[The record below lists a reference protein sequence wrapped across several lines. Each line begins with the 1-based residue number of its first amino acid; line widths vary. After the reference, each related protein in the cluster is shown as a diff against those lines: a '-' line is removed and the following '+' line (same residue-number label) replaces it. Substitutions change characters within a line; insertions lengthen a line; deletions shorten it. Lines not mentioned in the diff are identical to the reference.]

1 MTPRLSVCVI
11 TYNEA
16 DRLGRCL
23 ESVRGLA
30 DEIVVID
37 SGSTDGTREVA
48 ELFGVRWSER
58 VPFPG
63 WEAQKQW
70 AMDQAGGDW
79 ILSLDADEWL
89 VDDSREAISR
99 AIQVEGLSDSSG
111 SATDGFR
118 LTRKTLFL
126 GRWLRGGNSAREKKI
141 RLVRSGKG
149 RWTGGDPHERLE
161 VDGPVRDLRAIIGHE
176 PRRSL
181 GEHVRTIDRYTS
193 LQAPGLAEKSRLRLL
208 FGIAIEPFL
217 VIAKELILLGGVID
231 GAPGIIHAI
240 LTSFEF
246 FLRHAK
252 AWEIKSRR

>member
-11 TYNEA
+11 TCNEA

-48 ELFGVRWSER
+48 ESFGVRWSER

-89 VDDSREAISR
+89 VDDSREHIGR
-99 AIQVEGLSDSSG
+99 AIHVEGSSDSSG
-111 SATDGFR
+111 SATNGFR
-118 LTRKTLFL
+118 LTRKTFFL

-141 RLVRSGKG
+141 RLVRSGYG

-193 LQAPGLAEKSRLRLL
+193 LQAPGLAKKSRLRLV

-217 VIAKELILLGGVID
+217 VFAKELILLGGVID
-231 GAPGIIHAI
+231 GVPGIIHAT